1 MKDARTPR
9 SNGTD
14 GRDCPDVIVIGDGII
29 GLSVALAVAR
39 AGGTTC
45 IIGLPARGAA
55 SHASAGLL
63 APSMGPGDAVVRGVM
78 TTARD
83 RYPDFVHWLAERT
96 GIDVPLNRDGI
107 VEIVPS
113 PMGGPELAAV
123 PPPLGASPAT
133 VVSSQQLRSLE
144 PSLSGARGALLHPLD
159 GFVDNVRLLAAMRE
173 AARCEWAV
181 DIVDGRA
188 ARVDCASAP
197 CSVVTEDGRRHVGGA
212 IVLAAGAWSPLVDG
226 LPRPLHIE
234 PVRGQM
240 LSLQGGALSRAI
252 AAPDAYLVPR
262 AGTTLVGST
271 LERVGFDSTTTASS
285 LQHLRDAAIALL
297 PELASALVVDSWAG
311 LRPMTPDAV
320 PILGRDPAFPSLIYA
335 CGHGKNGILLAPLTG
350 ECVAALVAGDQP
362 PIDLRP
368 FAVDRFD

>member
-63 APSMGPGDAVVRGVM
+63 APSIGPGDAVVRGVM

-123 PPPLGASPAT
+123 PP
-133 VVSSQQLRSLE
+133 
-144 PSLSGARGALLHPLD
+144 LSADRQ
-159 GFVDNVRLLAAMRE
+159 
-173 AARCEWAV
+173 
-181 DIVDGRA
+181 
-188 ARVDCASAP
+188 
-197 CSVVTEDGRRHVGGA
+197 RR
-212 IVLAAGAWSPLVDG
+212 W
-226 LPRPLHIE
+226 
-234 PVRGQM
+234 
-240 LSLQGGALSRAI
+240 
-252 AAPDAYLVPR
+252 
-262 AGTTLVGST
+262 
-271 LERVGFDSTTTASS
+271 
-285 LQHLRDAAIALL
+285 
-297 PELASALVVDSWAG
+297 
-311 LRPMTPDAV
+311 
-320 PILGRDPAFPSLIYA
+320 
-335 CGHGKNGILLAPLTG
+335 
-350 ECVAALVAGDQP
+350 
-362 PIDLRP
+362 
-368 FAVDRFD
+368 